1 MIKKQNFRKGIKK
14 IRLEPGHNK
23 QEQDLKRANI
33 IMNAADGVVKTIALL
48 GLPAAWPFLAIQAGV
63 TAAQLSLVNAQKPPK
78 MAEGG
83 LIGGQLHSQGGTLI
97 NAERGEFML
106 NRRAAES
113 IGLENL
119 NRMNQTGQAGN
130 NINVNISGNVLS
142 EDFVVENVVPII
154 KDRLR
159 SYSGINLPL
168 RMPLHDRKA

>member
-1 MIKKQNFRKGIKK
+1 
-14 IRLEPGHNK
+14 
-23 QEQDLKRANI
+23 
-33 IMNAADGVVKTIALL
+33 
-48 GLPAAWPFLAIQAGV
+48 
-63 TAAQLSLVNAQKPPK
+63 
-78 MAEGG
+78 
-83 LIGGQLHSQGGTLI
+83 
-97 NAERGEFML
+97 ML

-142 EDFVVENVVPII
+142 EDFVVENVVPIL

-168 RMPLHDRKA
+168 RMPLHNRKA